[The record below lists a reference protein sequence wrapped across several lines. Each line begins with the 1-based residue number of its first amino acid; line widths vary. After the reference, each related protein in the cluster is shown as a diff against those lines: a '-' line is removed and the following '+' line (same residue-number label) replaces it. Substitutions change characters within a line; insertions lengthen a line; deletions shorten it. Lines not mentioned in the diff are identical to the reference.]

1 MPSRAKVILYALA
14 AMAVA
19 GALFLLFT
27 GLAWMA
33 AIVFVLALLV
43 LLGVWLP
50 GRRKES
56 REVREI

>member
-33 AIVFVLALLV
+33 GIVFVLALLV

-50 GRRKES
+50 GRRRQES
-56 REVREI
+56 R